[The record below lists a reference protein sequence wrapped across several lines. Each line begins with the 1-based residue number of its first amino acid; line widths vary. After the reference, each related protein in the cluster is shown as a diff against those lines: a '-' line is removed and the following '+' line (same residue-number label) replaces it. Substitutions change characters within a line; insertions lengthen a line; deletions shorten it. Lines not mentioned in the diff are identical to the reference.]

1 MADQD
6 FTQRTL
12 DLWQPRTSRQLT
24 AEDAREM
31 AANVSG
37 FFCLLAE
44 WDRQARREQKLPLA
58 NEQPT
63 ET

>member
-12 DLWQPRTSRQLT
+12 DLWQSRTAHKLT

-31 AANVSG
+31 AANVSA
-37 FFCLLAE
+37 FFRLLAE
-44 WDRQARREQKLPLA
+44 WDREARREQ
-58 NEQPT
+58 EQPPPDEQQT
-63 ET
+63 KT

>member
-12 DLWQPRTSRQLT
+12 DLWQPRTGRKLT
-24 AEDAREM
+24 AEDVREM

-37 FFCLLAE
+37 FFRLLAE
-44 WDRQARREQKLPLA
+44 WDGEARRKQELPPQDEQQAK
-58 NEQPT
+58 T
-63 ET
+63 

>member
-6 FTQRTL
+6 FNQRTL

-24 AEDAREM
+24 ADEAREM
-31 AANVSG
+31 AANIAG
-37 FFCLLAE
+37 FFHLLAE
-44 WDRQARREQKLPLA
+44 WDREARRKQQ
-58 NEQPT
+58 QPPADGQGT